1 MYIDCKEDFP
11 DITVIPAG
19 REDCFVPKNVSSFKG
34 LEEYVQSFGID
45 ETEAIH
51 IAESFMDKNKIDFD
65 ADGKFRALDVDF
77 LKDSKE
83 LKKV

>member
-1 MYIDCKEDFP
+1 M
-11 DITVIPAG
+11 
-19 REDCFVPKNVSSFKG
+19 PKNVSSFKE

-65 ADGKFRALDVDF
+65 ADGKFSAIDVDF
-77 LKDSKE
+77 LKESKE
-83 LKKV
+83 VKKI

>member
-1 MYIDCKEDFP
+1 M
-11 DITVIPAG
+11 
-19 REDCFVPKNVSSFKG
+19 PKNVSSFKE

-65 ADGKFRALDVDF
+65 VDKSIF
-77 LKDSKE
+77 VQFKGSSP
-83 LKKV
+83 